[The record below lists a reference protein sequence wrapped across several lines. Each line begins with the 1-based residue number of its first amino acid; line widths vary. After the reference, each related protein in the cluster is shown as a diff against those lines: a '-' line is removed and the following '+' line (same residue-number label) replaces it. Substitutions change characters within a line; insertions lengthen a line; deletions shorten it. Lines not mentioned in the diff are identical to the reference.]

1 MPPKILGTVIDLI
14 RQGTLT
20 KAVLIKWLIILFV
33 TAITKYIF
41 RYIWRMNIWGTSA
54 KLERI
59 LRKRLFDHFT
69 SMDASFFQKY
79 RVGDLMAHATND
91 LTAIRNV
98 AGGGTLTFV
107 DSIITGSITIIAM
120 MIVVDWRLTL
130 IALLPLPFLGVAV
143 Y

>member
-1 MPPKILGTVIDLI
+1 
-14 RQGTLT
+14 
-20 KAVLIKWLIILFV
+20 
-33 TAITKYIF
+33 
-41 RYIWRMNIWGTSA
+41 
-54 KLERI
+54 
-59 LRKRLFDHFT
+59 
-69 SMDASFFQKY
+69 MDASFFQKY